1 MPASKGDAENVV
13 HAFGDAAHR
22 FGSQYGMTEVG
33 KSQYGTQCTF
43 YAGEVIGGEIAGL
56 ISYAPCGNS
65 FWRMMCVRSP
75 VLIPI
80 GQDMEQRP
88 SPAQVW
94 LPG

>member
-1 MPASKGDAENVV
+1 
-13 HAFGDAAHR
+13 
-22 FGSQYGMTEVG
+22 MTEVG
-33 KSQYGTQCTF
+33 KSQYRAQCTF

-56 ISYAPCGNS
+56 ISYAALRQFFLADDVCQ
-65 FWRMMCVRSP
+65 VT